1 MNHYIHL
8 YQSHG
13 NIEMQKSYAIQKKF
27 LQKKTVQLMGLV
39 TKP

>member
-1 MNHYIHL
+1 MNHYTHL

-27 LQKKTVQLMGLV
+27 LQKKVQLMGLI